1 MKFSLTDLIKNGI
14 PSARGDS
21 QAKPL
26 DAATM
31 ARAKAQLRAE
41 WAARKA
47 AAEQKRLKAY
57 AARAARCTA
66 ILDHVASQ
74 MTAAE
79 RGRWSSML
87 ALVRGQALKRKTT
100 SHDLKIDLQDILPN
114 EILTRCG
121 LPVDLPTT
129 VAPKNWGRRGYNQC
143 VPDNQPAS
151 SEWVASWEKIINA
164 GKRRRGEID

>member
-1 MKFSLTDLIKNGI
+1 
-14 PSARGDS
+14 
-21 QAKPL
+21 
-26 DAATM
+26 
-31 ARAKAQLRAE
+31 
-41 WAARKA
+41 
-47 AAEQKRLKAY
+47 
-57 AARAARCTA
+57 
-66 ILDHVASQ
+66 
-74 MTAAE
+74 
-79 RGRWSSML
+79 ML